1 MPLDNATNNN
11 NGQKI
16 IAGIVEDYKTPI
28 LLAVFIRA
36 WSARESQT
44 VEVCMKM
51 APMGFPWEWE
61 YHGMKMWWEMGIRCM
76 RMGTEMW
83 KRRKIT
89 ICCNDRALLTV
100 HLAELLQFYVCWQ
113 LIWSFVQLFCLIY
126 WLRINTGCDRH
137 PACTKNYSW
146 ISTCLGWAV
155 EWKWELEGIG
165 NGI

>member
-51 APMGFPWEWE
+51 APMGFP
-61 YHGMKMWWEMGIRCM
+61 
-76 RMGTEMW
+76 
-83 KRRKIT
+83 
-89 ICCNDRALLTV
+89 
-100 HLAELLQFYVCWQ
+100 
-113 LIWSFVQLFCLIY
+113 
-126 WLRINTGCDRH
+126 
-137 PACTKNYSW
+137 
-146 ISTCLGWAV
+146 
-155 EWKWELEGIG
+155 
-165 NGI
+165 